1 MIKNI
6 VFDIGGVVVQKGK
19 LNAIMKMFAKIVF
32 GTTNPDFFKE
42 QHISKDIKIE
52 WEKWRL
58 GEITAKNFFNR
69 QRKKFHLKLSTNK
82 MAYLLYH
89 SQKPNKKIIHLI
101 KKLNKKYK
109 IYALTNHTR
118 EWFTYQKKKYDYDSL
133 FSGIMTSFQAK
144 AAKPN
149 LKIYKELIKKYN
161 LNPQECIFIDDQK
174 ENLITAKNL
183 GMKTIL
189 YKGPQQLKK
198 ELIKNEIL

>member
-6 VFDIGGVVVQKGK
+6 IFDIGGVVVQKGK
-19 LNAIMKMFAKIVF
+19 LNAVMKMFAKVVF

-42 QHISKDIKIE
+42 ERISKDIKEE

-58 GEITAKNFFNR
+58 GKITAKSFFNR

-89 SQKPNKKIIHLI
+89 SQKPNKKITHLI

-109 IYALTNHTR
+109 IYALTNHTK
-118 EWFTYQKKKYDYDSL
+118 EWFSYQKKKYDYDLL
-133 FSGIMTSFQAK
+133 FSGVMTSFQAK
-144 AAKPN
+144 SAKPDS
-149 LKIYKELIKKYN
+149 KIYKELIKRYK
-161 LNPQECIFIDDQK
+161 LKPQECLFIDDQK
-174 ENLITAKNL
+174 ENLVTAKTL

-189 YKGPQQLKK
+189 YKDSQQLKK